1 MQAANVLR
9 TMAGSRPRSWNFA
22 SQGAAHP
29 GKLLARIWGTVFS
42 LLLHGAVVAVLL
54 RMEPARPPLERA
66 PPIVVDLV
74 QAPEP
79 KPPAPVMQP
88 PKPEPVVRQSRPRP
102 QPQPQPKQPVA
113 APVPV
118 VPPAPVEPV
127 IAAST
132 PIPSATGGAEAPVD
146 PAPLAN
152 PAPPAPVAEAP
163 APATPL
169 PPVSEPRFDAAYLNN
184 PAPAY
189 PALSRRLGEQGR
201 VLVRVHVDANGMPTS
216 VMLRASSGHERLDTV
231 ALETVRRWK
240 FSPARR
246 GDEAVSAWVIVP
258 ILFNLR
264 S

>member
-1 MQAANVLR
+1 M
-9 TMAGSRPRSWNFA
+9 
-22 SQGAAHP
+22 
-29 GKLLARIWGTVFS
+29 FS

-54 RMEPARPPLERA
+54 RMEQARPLMER
-66 PPIVVDLV
+66 PTPIVVDLV

-79 KPPAPVMQP
+79 KPPAPVIQP
-88 PKPEPVVRQSRPRP
+88 PIPEPVVRQSRP
-102 QPQPQPKQPVA
+102 QPKPKQPVA
-113 APVPV
+113 ASVPV

-132 PIPSATGGAEAPVD
+132 QIPSPAGVPEAPVD

-163 APATPL
+163 SPVTPL

-216 VMLRASSGHERLDTV
+216 VMLRASSGHERLDNV

>member
-1 MQAANVLR
+1 M
-9 TMAGSRPRSWNFA
+9 
-22 SQGAAHP
+22 HP
-29 GKLLARIWGTVFS
+29 SERLARIWGTAFS
-42 LLLHGAVVAVLL
+42 LLLHGAVVAVLF
-54 RMEPARPPLERA
+54 RMEQARPPVER
-66 PPIVVDLV
+66 PTPIVVNLV

-79 KPPAPVMQP
+79 KPPAPVMRPSQ
-88 PKPEPVVRQSRPRP
+88 PEPVVRQSRPRP
-102 QPQPQPKQPVA
+102 QPQSKQPAA
-113 APVPV
+113 APLPM
-118 VPPAPVEPV
+118 APVEPV

-132 PIPSATGGAEAPVD
+132 PSPSSTAVSELPAH
-146 PAPLAN
+146 PAPLADS
-152 PAPPAPVAEAP
+152 APPAPVADVAAP
-163 APATPL
+163 VSPR

-216 VMLRASSGHERLDTV
+216 VMLRASSGHERLDNV